1 MSRIKV
7 LIVDDSAVV
16 RTILTR
22 ELGTA
27 DDIEVVGTAPD
38 PYIARDII
46 VQSQPDVLVL
56 DIEMPRMDGL
66 TFLKKLMARKPIP
79 VVILSTLTQDG
90 AASTLEA
97 FKLGAVEVMAKPNRD
112 VKDSLADIRTQ
123 LLDRIRAASVARVH
137 RINPVSENAREESI
151 QRVALPE
158 TTHKVVAIGASTG
171 GTQAILAT
179 LAALP
184 VTAPGMLIVQHM
196 PEGFTK
202 TFAKRLDEHSAMKV
216 TEAQG
221 GETVQPGVALL
232 APGNKH
238 MILKRSGARYYV
250 DVKEGPLVCRHRPS
264 VEVLFESVAKAA
276 GANALGVIM
285 TGMGSD
291 GAGGMLTMKQAGAKN
306 IAQDEKSCV
315 VFGMPKE
322 AIKIGAVDEVVP
334 LNEIPATIAKLLA

>member
-22 ELGTA
+22 ELGSA
-27 DDIEVVGTAPD
+27 DDIEVIGTAPD

-79 VVILSTLTQDG
+79 VVILSTLTQEG

-97 FKLGAVEVMAKPNRD
+97 FRLGAVEVMAKPNRD

-137 RINPVSENAREESI
+137 RIVPVGENAVEDQI
-151 QRVALPE
+151 HRVALPE

-171 GTQAILAT
+171 GTEAIMAT

-184 VTAPGMLIVQHM
+184 ATAPGILIVQHM

-276 GANALGVIM
+276 GANAIGVIM

-291 GAGGMLTMKQAGAKN
+291 GAGGMLTMKKAGAKN

-322 AIKIGAVDEVVP
+322 AIKNGAVDKVVP
-334 LNEIPATIAKLLA
+334 LDEIPATIAKLLA